1 MIEDQ
6 EKHKASIKTLKEYNY
21 QLPKSLI
28 ASYPHPER
36 SKSRLLVYQMNKATG
51 KATILN
57 KQFCDLPCFLKK
69 NDLLIYND
77 TRVSWRR
84 LKLQRANKKILS
96 VLFLKK
102 LEDNRWLCLLRDR
115 TKLKKGEVLSYAD
128 ANQTKPRKSHDESH
142 DESQNES
149 QDGNYNK
156 MQLAKRIEFIF
167 DGSHSMI
174 ESLLIPVQRNSTKA
188 GWPKTNDAEDYF
200 FNFGETPIPPYL
212 KRPSNLIDRERYQTI
227 YATGKWS
234 VAAPTAGLHFSLD
247 LLDAI
252 KKKGSKIE
260 ALNLEIGYGTFAP
273 LKKENFSENKLH
285 SEDYYLSH
293 KLAKLLNQNIKSR
306 KIAVGTSTLRA
317 LESNFRKNK
326 QRFKSG
332 KDSTRLFL
340 KPPENIITTDG
351 LITNFHLP
359 ESSLLMLISSYIG
372 SREET
377 LRVYDYA
384 IKEKYRFFSY
394 GDAMLIL
401 R

>member
-1 MIEDQ
+1 MIED
-6 EKHKASIKTLKEYNY
+6 EKKHKASIETLKAYNY
-21 QLPKSLI
+21 QLPESLI
-28 ASYPHPER
+28 ASYPHTER
-36 SKSRLLVYQMNKATG
+36 SKSRLLVYQMNKTTG
-51 KATILN
+51 KAMILN
-57 KQFCDLPCFLKK
+57 KQFCDLPYFLKE

-84 LKLQRANKKILS
+84 LQLQRANKKILS
-96 VLFLKK
+96 VLFLKE
-102 LEDNRWLCLLRDR
+102 LEDNRWVCLLRGKA
-115 TKLKKGEVLSYAD
+115 KLKKGEVLSYAD
-128 ANQTKPRKSHDESH
+128 ANQANTR
-142 DESQNES
+142 QNN
-149 QDGNYNK
+149 DGNDDR
-156 MQLAKRIEFIF
+156 MQLAKKIEFIF
-167 DGSHSMI
+167 DGSHSII
-174 ESLLIPVQRNSTKA
+174 ESLLVPVQRNSTKA
-188 GWPKTNDAEDYF
+188 GWLKEGDAEDYF
-200 FNFGETPIPPYL
+200 FRYGETPIPPYL
-212 KRPSNLIDRERYQTI
+212 KRSSELIDRERYQTI
-227 YATGKWS
+227 YAKGKWS

-252 KKKGSKIE
+252 KKKGSNIE

-285 SEDYYLSH
+285 SENYYLSH
-293 KLAKLLNQNIKSR
+293 KLAQLLNQNIKGR

-317 LESNFRKNK
+317 LETNFRKNK
-326 QRFKSG
+326 RTFKSG